1 MKRTLCL
8 LLGGS
13 LPLMASLLRAS
24 DTATFHEKGYEL
36 VFNNDDPGFDPKL
49 KARMVQTFFIVY
61 PEEARDF
68 NPNSAKTVTFSIEPS
83 YHGVAATGSGAI
95 HFSADYLRKHPQ
107 DIDVITH
114 EAMHVVQAYKGGN
127 VPGWLTEGIADYAR
141 YKYGVDNAGG
151 GWTLPD
157 YHTGQNY
164 TDAYRITARFLA
176 WLEKHKKA
184 GIVKTLD
191 AAARGGTYS
200 PDIWK
205 NASGKNLDE
214 LWQEYTTNPAL

>member
-1 MKRTLCL
+1 MKFPLSV
-8 LLGGS
+8 LLGGA
-13 LPLMASLLRAS
+13 LLMAGASLSAK
-24 DTATFHEKGYEL
+24 DTATFHEKGYDL
-36 VFNNDDPGFDPKL
+36 TFNNDDPGLDPKL

-68 NPNSAKTVTFSIEPS
+68 NPGAAKSVTFSIEPS
-83 YHGVAATGSGAI
+83 YHGVAATGGSAI
-95 HFSADYLRKHPQ
+95 HFSADYLRQHPQ

-114 EAMHVVQAYKGGN
+114 ETMHVVQAYKGG

-151 GWTLPD
+151 DWSLPD
-157 YHTGQNY
+157 YQAGQKY
-164 TDAYRITARFLA
+164 TDAYRVTARFLA

-191 AAARGGTYS
+191 AALRGGTYT
-200 PDIWK
+200 PDTWK
-205 NASGKNLDE
+205 QAAGKSLDD
-214 LWQEYTTNPAL
+214 LWQEYTVNPAL